1 MAFKMNSSRI
11 SLRGSADTPGLF
23 STNDTDN
30 ISSGPGMGAQAPVG
44 PGSQGEAMGPSML
57 DSPGNMNRPLT
68 YFTDPNKPAA
78 VNSSNE
84 LLRDSNQNL
93 MKDDAVVTQGTA
105 NMGAGGKKPAKITKR
120 TVRRTKGDDKPNA
133 KRYGVGRIG
142 EETTTQAGSLTKTTT
157 KLAGTDGF
165 VTSGPKKGMIKTA
178 SVNKI
183 KTKGPTTNN
192 KPQAAV
198 LTKKKKKDSMA
209 PMKGYKH

>member
-1 MAFKMNSSRI
+1 MNSSRI

-57 DSPGNMNRPLT
+57 DSPGNMNVPGPMYKVGKIDSQNELT
-68 YFTDPNKPAA
+68 RDKDGNVSDDSKTKDIT
-78 VNSSNE
+78 VNSG
-84 LLRDSNQNL
+84 Q
-93 MKDDAVVTQGTA
+93 
-105 NMGAGGKKPAKITKR
+105 GGKRKGTSTSTTIRRIGKPGEEMASDA
-120 TVRRTKGDDKPNA
+120 RRKGI
-133 KRYGVGRIG
+133 GRIG
-142 EETTTQAGSLTKTTT
+142 TQTQTKVGSSTKTTT

-165 VTSGPKKGMIKTA
+165 RKDGSGYIKTA
-178 SVNKI
+178 SVNSI
-183 KTKGPTTNN
+183 KPKGATTSN
-192 KPQAAV
+192 KPKAAV

>member
-1 MAFKMNSSRI
+1 
-11 SLRGSADTPGLF
+11 
-23 STNDTDN
+23 
-30 ISSGPGMGAQAPVG
+30 
-44 PGSQGEAMGPSML
+44 
-57 DSPGNMNRPLT
+57 MNRPLT

-78 VNSSNE
+78 VDSSNE
-84 LLRDSNQNL
+84 LLRDKNQNL

>member
-1 MAFKMNSSRI
+1 MNSSRI

-44 PGSQGEAMGPSML
+44 PGSQGEAMS
-57 DSPGNMNRPLT
+57 NMNRPLA